1 MPGNFIRVKAFLDMF
16 DNVRKS
22 QLFPFILLAVAFLT
36 ALVGLSVLFLG
47 KVDKQVVFILKRMK
61 MVKFS
66 IF

>member
-1 MPGNFIRVKAFLDMF
+1 MF

-66 IF
+66 IL